1 MITMMLNLTKINKS
15 MSKDIKIGKLLCDED
30 IITKRQ
36 LNKALQV
43 QVKGDKRTLGE
54 ILVDLGFCDF
64 DDITDALLNSS
75 TDTKQHEEKHE
86 EIHNEPI
93 QPEMVTGLPPNKP
106 EPVIEEPKKEEPI
119 ELSEEKVMGTKFTM
133 SLQTLGALVAVIASG
148 IGGYYMLLQ
157 EIEEAK
163 NLPEP
168 PSIESIFGDE
178 YPSKPDGHNWPRSYE
193 QYKAQVGGLQKDM
206 DDVFDIIDEYE
217 EKIEDLEKL
226 VANLRVEVARKK
238 DK

>member
-1 MITMMLNLTKINKS
+1 
-15 MSKDIKIGKLLCDED
+15 MSDGVKLGQLLCDAD

-36 LNKALQV
+36 LSKALQA
-43 QVKGDKRTLGE
+43 QVKGKKGTIGE
-54 ILVDLGFCDF
+54 ILVEMNFCSF
-64 DDITDALLNSS
+64 DDITDALMNSS
-75 TDTKQHEEKHE
+75 TDTKQHEEKQV
-86 EIHNEPI
+86 EIH
-93 QPEMVTGLPPNKP
+93 P
-106 EPVIEEPKKEEPI
+106 EPVVEIEPEVKDIPPVEPKKEEPI
-119 ELSEEKVMGTKFTM
+119 EVSEEKIMGTKFTM
-133 SLQTLGALVAVIASG
+133 SLQTLGALVALLASG

-193 QYKAQVGGLQKDM
+193 QYKTQVGGLQKDM
-206 DDVFDIIDEYE
+206 DEVYDYIE
-217 EKIEDLEKL
+217 EFEEQIEELEKL
-226 VANLRVEVARKK
+226 VSNLRVEVAKKK

>member
-1 MITMMLNLTKINKS
+1 MNKEG
-15 MSKDIKIGKLLCDED
+15 IKIGKLLCDED

-36 LNKALQV
+36 LNKALQA
-43 QVKGDKRTLGE
+43 QIKGDKRTLGE
-54 ILVDLGFCDF
+54 ILVGLGFCDF
-64 DDITDALLNSS
+64 DDITEVILNSQEE
-75 TDTKQHEEKHE
+75 TKQHEEKHE

-93 QPEMVTGLPPNKP
+93 KPAPAPEPTPPTPEPTPSVPQPTPQPEPIV
-106 EPVIEEPKKEEPI
+106 EDEPI
-119 ELSEEKVMGTKFTM
+119 ELSEDKVLGTKFTM
-133 SLQTLGALVAVIASG
+133 SMQTLIALVSVIAAG
-148 IGGYYMLLQ
+148 VGGYYMLLS

-193 QYKAQVGGLQKDM
+193 QYKSQVGGLQEDM
-206 DDVFDIIDEYE
+206 DAVYETLDEYE
-217 EKIEDLEKL
+217 EAIEELEKL

>member
-1 MITMMLNLTKINKS
+1 
-15 MSKDIKIGKLLCDED
+15 MSDGVKLGQLLCDAD

-36 LNKALQV
+36 LSKALQE
-43 QVKGDKRTLGE
+43 QVKGRKGTIGE
-54 ILVDLGFCDF
+54 ILVDMGVCTF
-64 DDITDALLNSS
+64 DDITDTLMNSS
-75 TDTKQHEEKHE
+75 TDTKKHEEKHE
-86 EIHNEPI
+86 EIHQEPI
-93 QPEMVTGLPPNKP
+93 PSPSPPPAPVPTP
-106 EPVIEEPKKEEPI
+106 EPVVEEVKDEPI
-119 ELSEEKVMGTKFTM
+119 ELSEEKVMNTKFTM
-133 SLQTLGALVAVIASG
+133 SLQTLGALVALVASG

-193 QYKAQVGGLQKDM
+193 QYKTQVGGLQKDM
-206 DDVFDIIDEYE
+206 DDVFEIIDEYE

-226 VANLRVEVARKK
+226 VANLRVEVAKKK

>member
-1 MITMMLNLTKINKS
+1 MNG
-15 MSKDIKIGKLLCDED
+15 DIKIGKLLCDED

-36 LNKALQV
+36 LNKALQL

-54 ILVDLGFCDF
+54 ILVDLGFCEF
-64 DDITDALLNSS
+64 DDITDALLNHSS
-75 TDTKQHEEKHE
+75 DTQKHEEKHE

-106 EPVIEEPKKEEPI
+106 EPIKEEPKKEEPI
-119 ELSEEKVMGTKFTM
+119 EISEDKVMGTKFTM
-133 SLQTLGALVAVIASG
+133 SIQTIIALVGVISAG
-148 IGGYYMLLQ
+148 VGGYYMLLQ

-163 NLPEP
+163 QLPEP
-168 PSIESIFGDE
+168 ISVENIFNDE
-178 YPSKPDGHNWPRSYE
+178 YPSKPGGHNWPRSFE
-193 QYKAQVGGLQKDM
+193 QYKTQVGGLQKDM

-217 EKIEDLEKL
+217 EKIEELEKL

>member
-1 MITMMLNLTKINKS
+1 MNKEG
-15 MSKDIKIGKLLCDED
+15 IKIGKLLCDED

-36 LNKALQV
+36 LNKALQA
-43 QVKGDKRTLGE
+43 QIKGDKRTLGE
-54 ILVDLGFCDF
+54 VLVALGFCEF
-64 DDITDALLNSS
+64 DDITEVILNSQEE
-75 TDTKQHEEKHE
+75 TKQHEEKHE

-93 QPEMVTGLPPNKP
+93 KPTPIPEPTPPPVPQPVPQP
-106 EPVIEEPKKEEPI
+106 EPVVEEEPI
-119 ELSEEKVMGTKFTM
+119 ELSEEKVLGTKFSM
-133 SLQTLGALVAVIASG
+133 SLQTLGALISVIAAG
-148 IGGYYMLLQ
+148 VGGYYMLLS

-193 QYKAQVGGLQKDM
+193 QYKSQVGGLQEDM
-206 DDVFDIIDEYE
+206 DAVYETLDEYE
-217 EKIEDLEKL
+217 EAIEELEKL
-226 VANLRVEVARKK
+226 VANLRVEVAKKK

>member
-1 MITMMLNLTKINKS
+1 
-15 MSKDIKIGKLLCDED
+15 MSDGVKLGQLLCDAD

-36 LNKALQV
+36 LSKALQE
-43 QVKGDKRTLGE
+43 QVKGRKGTIGE
-54 ILVDLGFCDF
+54 ILVDMGFCSF
-64 DDITDALLNSS
+64 DDITDALMNSS

-86 EIHNEPI
+86 EIHKEPI
-93 QPEMVTGLPPNKP
+93 QQPVV
-106 EPVIEEPKKEEPI
+106 EPTPQPVVEEPKEEEPI
-119 ELSEEKVMGTKFTM
+119 EVSEEKIMGTKFTM
-133 SLQTLGALVAVIASG
+133 SLQTLGALVALLASG

-193 QYKAQVGGLQKDM
+193 QYKTQVGGLQKDM
-206 DDVFDIIDEYE
+206 DEVYEYIEEFE

-226 VANLRVEVARKK
+226 VSNLRVEVAKKK